1 MDFKKMATGKHTVT
15 NARII
20 SHGELKACP
29 IGILEEEYIYFDP
42 ARDAS
47 FIQAMNNTAREAKLN
62 WGDEIRR
69 FKQTG
74 ALQMETDF

>member
-1 MDFKKMATGKHTVT
+1 MDFEKMATGKHKVT

-29 IGILEEEYIYFDP
+29 IGMLEEDYIYFGP
-42 ARDAS
+42 ARDAK
-47 FIQAMNNTAREAKLN
+47 FIQAMNKTVRAANLN

-69 FKQTG
+69 FKQTE
-74 ALQMETDF
+74 ALQMETAF